1 MVDGGGGGGGKTL
14 TSLALFLD
22 LSLTAASSSVTL
34 DAGIQISSPIQNEP
48 DFEQPI
54 HIIRTVHPEEIPT
67 GAR

>member
-14 TSLALFLD
+14 TSLFLD
-22 LSLTAASSSVTL
+22 LSLTAATSSVTL
-34 DAGIQISSPIQNEP
+34 DAGIQISSPIQNEQ